1 MGGKLRT
8 LRKAARK
15 GFAKGLARGVFKKV
29 ALKLRVPKGL
39 PNKGARVIR
48 QVGQGAKKAVLA
60 TKNNFRRLFEQL
72 HPRMPKRFQVH
83 HSLPQ
88 KFEDIMKRAGINI
101 HDMKYLRGVDPKI
114 HSKIT
119 TEWGRWERA
128 LGHKPTSDEIIKF
141 AQSIERRYGQHFVK

>member
-1 MGGKLRT
+1 MASKLRT

-29 ALKLRVPKGL
+29 ALKLRMPKSL
-39 PNKGARVIR
+39 PNKGARVLR
-48 QVGQGAKKAVLA
+48 QVGAGAKKAVVA
-60 TKNNFRRLFEQL
+60 TKSNFRKLFTAA
-72 HPRMPKRFQVH
+72 HPNMPSTHQVH

-88 KFEDIMKRAGINI
+88 KFEAIMTKAGVNI
-101 HDMKYLRGVDPKI
+101 HENKFLRGVDPKI

-128 LGHKPTSDEIIKF
+128 LGHKPKADEIIKF
-141 AQSIERRYGQHFVK
+141 AKQMDTKYWKYFTY